1 MSINMDN
8 DKNIPIDTDAYCE
21 YYEELASQEELYLE
35 ETEEE
40 VRAILTSYVSS
51 ASGIARSIVTEHCG
65 LREPDLE
72 VTGSMT
78 RPKNDPRIAESL
90 DELLVDASEELI
102 TGDADD
108 PPLSNEAVQEMLN
121 DSPVRGSDL

>member
-1 MSINMDN
+1 MDN
-8 DKNIPIDTDAYCE
+8 DQKIPMDTDA

-40 VRAILTSYVSS
+40 VVAILTSYVSS
-51 ASGIARSIVTEHCG
+51 ASQNDRSIVTENCG

-72 VTGSMT
+72 VRGSMT
-78 RPKNDPRIAESL
+78 DPKNNPRIAEGL
-90 DELLVDASEELI
+90 DEQLVDASEELI

-108 PPLSNEAVQEMLN
+108 PPLSEEAVQEMLN
-121 DSPVRGSDL
+121 DSPDRGSDL

>member
-1 MSINMDN
+1 MTTMSVEKVN
-8 DKNIPIDTDAYCE
+8 DENTSIHTEA

-51 ASGIARSIVTEHCG
+51 ASQNVRSIGIESCG

-72 VTGSMT
+72 VRGSMT
-78 RPKNDPRIAESL
+78 DPKNNPRIAESL
-90 DELLVDASEELI
+90 DEQIVDASEELI

-108 PPLSNEAVQEMLN
+108 PPLSEEAVQEMLN
-121 DSPVRGSDL
+121 DSPAGGSDL

>member
-8 DKNIPIDTDAYCE
+8 AKNIPIDTDAYYE
-21 YYEELASQEELYLE
+21 YFEELASQEELYLE

-40 VRAILTSYVSS
+40 VRTILTSYVSS
-51 ASGIARSIVTEHCG
+51 ASQNDRSIVTENCG
-65 LREPDLE
+65 LRESDLE
-72 VTGSMT
+72 VRGSMT
-78 RPKNDPRIAESL
+78 DPTKNPRIAESR
-90 DELLVDASEELI
+90 DEQLVDASEELI

-108 PPLSNEAVQEMLN
+108 PPLSEEAVQEMLN